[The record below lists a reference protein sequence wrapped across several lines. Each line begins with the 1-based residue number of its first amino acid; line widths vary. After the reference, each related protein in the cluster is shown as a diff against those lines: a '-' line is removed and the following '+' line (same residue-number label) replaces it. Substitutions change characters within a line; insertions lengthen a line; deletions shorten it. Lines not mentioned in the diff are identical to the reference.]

1 VRAAA
6 VPSLIALLVA
16 AACGGGSTIHQEREL
31 YMQKCGACHG
41 ISPNALTPDPAAVNL
56 LNPAHR
62 PTLEQVRRAIIDG
75 RTGMPAGLIGGSD
88 VDLVAAY
95 LSKEH
100 G

>member
-16 AACGGGSTIHQEREL
+16 AACGGSGTIHHQREL

-41 ISPNALTPDPAAVNL
+41 VSPDALTPDKAAVNL
-56 LNPAHR
+56 LGPAHR

-75 RTGMPAGLIGGSD
+75 RPGMPAGLLGGND
-88 VDLVAAY
+88 VDMIAAY